1 MEMRAECSEGE
12 EKASSEGT
20 RAGMIFFSNGGSS
33 LLLKLH
39 FLGVIIDHNR

>member
-1 MEMRAECSEGE
+1 MEMRVEYSEGE

-20 RAGMIFFSNGGSS
+20 RVGMLFFGNGGTS

-39 FLGVIIDHNR
+39 FLGVRS